1 MPRLAGKAAIVTGA
15 ANGIGRATALA
26 MAREGAAVLV
36 ADLDGAAAA
45 AAAARIAADE
55 QVTRSGGRAEP
66 FEVDVA
72 DEAAVQAMVEQ
83 AVRTFGK
90 LNILHNNAA
99 ATGDTV
105 NRDRGIVDLPLDVW
119 RRTMQVNVD
128 GVFFGIRHALPHLLA
143 AGGGSII
150 NTSSD
155 SAASGDLQYAAY
167 GASKGAVE
175 SLTYYV
181 AVMYG
186 KQNVRC
192 NAIAPG
198 LVVTANARTKMS
210 PQTLDV
216 FERHHLL
223 PRLGDPTDVA
233 HLAVFLASDEAAWI
247 TGQVI
252 RVDGGLL
259 RQNPT
264 VAYFR
269 DAREAE
275 ATNQDRDARGASAA

>member
-15 ANGIGRATALA
+15 ANGIGRATAA
-26 MAREGAAVLV
+26 TMAAHGASVLV

-45 AAAARIAADE
+45 AAAAEIAADE
-55 QVTRSGGRAEP
+55 RVARSGGRAEP
-66 FEVDVA
+66 FAVDVA
-72 DEAAVQAMVEQ
+72 DEAAVQAMVDH
-83 AVRTFGK
+83 AVTTFGR
-90 LNILHNNAA
+90 LDILHNNAA

-105 NRDRGIVDLPLDVW
+105 NRDRGIIDLPLEVW
-119 RRTMQVNVD
+119 RRAMQVNLD

-186 KQNVRC
+186 KQNIRC

-210 PQTLDV
+210 PETLEV

-223 PRLGDPTDVA
+223 PRLGEPDDIA

-269 DAREAE
+269 RTQPAPHH
-275 ATNQDRDARGASAA
+275 QSPGV

>member
-1 MPRLAGKAAIVTGA
+1 MGRLAGKAAIVTGA
-15 ANGIGRATALA
+15 ANGIGRATAIA
-26 MAREGAAVLV
+26 MAAEGAAVLV
-36 ADLDGAAAA
+36 ADLDGAGAAA
-45 AAAARIAADE
+45 VAAQIAADDG
-55 QVTRSGGRAEP
+55 VRDGGGQALAFQLDVSDEDAVATMVGTA
-66 FEVDVA
+66 VDA
-72 DEAAVQAMVEQ
+72 
-83 AVRTFGK
+83 FGR
-90 LNILHNNAA
+90 LDVLHNNAA

-105 NRDRGIVDLPLDVW
+105 NRDRGIADLPLDVW
-119 RRTMQVNVD
+119 RRAFQVNVD
-128 GVFFGIRHALPHLLA
+128 GVFYGIRHALPHLVR

-167 GASKGAVE
+167 GASKGAVD

-181 AVMYG
+181 AVMHG
-186 KQNVRC
+186 KQNIRC

-198 LVVTANARTKMS
+198 LVITANARTKMS
-210 PQTLDV
+210 QETFEV

-233 HLAVFLASDEAAWI
+233 HLAVFLASDESSWI

-264 VAYFR
+264 VAHFR
-269 DAREAE
+269 AHPPS
-275 ATNQDRDARGASAA
+275 Q